1 MTLPKRILEQ
11 ELSTRETVIAA
22 LEDRT
27 GPLRA
32 QIMRLEEE
40 LHEQRVMAVEL
51 RNALGAIGEIEK

>member
-1 MTLPKRILEQ
+1 MTLPKKILEQ

-22 LEDRT
+22 LEDRI

-40 LHEQRVMAVEL
+40 LHEQRVMVVEL
-51 RNALGAIGEIEK
+51 RNALEKLNDA

>member
-11 ELSTRETVIAA
+11 ELSTRETVIAD
-22 LEDRT
+22 LEGRI

-51 RNALGAIGEIEK
+51 RNALNRLNDA